1 MNYFPHSPYENRCPF
16 LHDPRAKLDGE
27 ENNRTIIVPVK
38 TKMHNGDAVVDRLYH
53 HKNVSVLQTNPIIS
67 PHTWEKCRPSGSDD
81 DSKAFEDTYNLI
93 CNVQKAAD
101 SVLPSSGR
109 RVTGCGPVLSYKDRV
124 VMNSSSIHD
133 TVLDELRKLCIVL
146 LFHDTDE
153 IELAGEEETRFDY
166 TYEPKDCEF
175 MFMIM
180 MIVHILSS
188 LSRFYIV
195 CNDLP
200 SSFFSYQTGIHG
212 QPCKVLRTEYFQLL
226 DIVNTEQPFVSRSDI
241 VVKVPREMYLAGKS
255 GSRPNTFV
263 CAHEVVFDSKGTPTS
278 NDSM

>member
-1 MNYFPHSPYENRCPF
+1 MICIHKMMCSHFHCDILFVHTFYYIMNISYAHTRFSIVHITNICNYFPHSPYENRCPF

-27 ENNRTIIVPVK
+27 ENNRTIVVPVK

-109 RVTGCGPVLSYKDRV
+109 RLTGCGPVLSYKDRV

-195 CNDLP
+195 CDDLP
-200 SSFFSYQTGIHG
+200 SSFISLSYRH
-212 QPCKVLRTEYFQLL
+212 
-226 DIVNTEQPFVSRSDI
+226 
-241 VVKVPREMYLAGKS
+241 PRAAVQ
-255 GSRPNTFV
+255 GSSYRIL
-263 CAHEVVFDSKGTPTS
+263 PTIGHCEHRAAIRIQE
-278 NDSM
+278 